1 MLLDRIKILLKERS
15 MTLAELER
23 KLNFGNGSMSRWNKS
38 TPS

>member
-1 MLLDRIKILLKERS
+1 

-38 TPS
+38 TP